1 MIDRERK
8 KERQSNIEL
17 LRIVSMLLVLLCH
30 FVPTRYN
37 GVFSTSNV
45 PQGLNPLD
53 TDLQNTITNLEL
65 RSLSI
70 VCTHCFLL
78 ISGYFGIKFKIKSLA
93 NLIFQM
99 LFWCI
104 VCIAIAVIIAG
115 NLSPIPSIGTF
126 INTII
131 YGWFPTGY
139 IILFV
144 LSPILNSFIN
154 SCSEK
159 ELGKYIIYFYLL
171 STIGGYILG
180 FNDFNEGM
188 STLSMCGLYL
198 IGAYLRTTSLKI
210 FSLKAKYDLLIYLG
224 LGFAMVVLNLILLY
238 FRIYTSPYGY
248 LNPVIIIMAI
258 YLFLFFK
265 KIDIGSNKII
275 NFFSASAFSIYL
287 FHCNIYIGGNISQI
301 WKDINM
307 HFGIFSSIFVGA
319 LSFIA
324 IYLFCTL
331 IDQIRIILYNKVI
344 CKFL

>member
-1 MIDRERK
+1 MSENKK

-17 LRIVSMLLVLLCH
+17 LRIVSMILVLLCH
-30 FVPTRYN
+30 YIYTRHN
-37 GVFSTSNV
+37 GMFSPLFV
-45 PQGLNPLD
+45 PQGCNPLS
-53 TDLQNTITNLEL
+53 TDLLNTTINLEL

-70 VCTHCFLL
+70 DCTHLFIL

-93 NLIFQM
+93 NLLFQM

-104 VCIAIAVIIAG
+104 ASITIAVLLAG

-131 YGWFPTGY
+131 YGWFPVGY

-144 LSPILNSFIN
+144 VSPILNSFIK

-180 FNDFNEGM
+180 FSDFKAGM
-188 STLSMCGLYL
+188 SALSMCGLYL

-248 LNPVIIIMAI
+248 LNPLVILMSI

-265 KIDIGSNKII
+265 KINLGSNNII

-287 FHCNIYIGGNISQI
+287 FHCNIYTGDYISNI
-301 WKDINM
+301 WKYINTYY
-307 HFGIFSSIFVGA
+307 GIFSSMFVA
-319 LSFIA
+319 VLSFIA
-324 IYLFCTL
+324 IYIFCTL

>member
-1 MIDRERK
+1 MPEIERK

-17 LRIVSMLLVLLCH
+17 LRIVSMMLVLLCH
-30 FVPTRYN
+30 YVPTRHN
-37 GVFSTSNV
+37 GVFSPNFV
-45 PQGLNPLD
+45 PQGCNPLNI
-53 TDLQNTITNLEL
+53 DLLNTITNLEL

-70 VCTHCFLL
+70 VCTHCFIL

-104 VCIAIAVIIAG
+104 VCIAIAVIITG

-144 LSPILNSFIN
+144 ISPILNSFIE

-180 FNDFNEGM
+180 FSDFGAGM
-188 STLSMCGLYL
+188 SALSMCGLYL

-224 LGFAMVVLNLILLY
+224 LGFMMVALNLILLY

-248 LNPVIIIMAI
+248 LNPVVILMSI

-265 KIDIGSNKII
+265 KINIGSNKII

-287 FHCNIYIGGNISQI
+287 FHCNIYIGGDVNSMWKNINT
-301 WKDINM
+301 D
-307 HFGIFSSIFVGA
+307 FGIFSSIFIA
-319 LSFIA
+319 LLSFIA

-331 IDQIRIILYNKVI
+331 IDQIRIFIYKKLICRIL
-344 CKFL
+344 